1 MPSEAAKKRKEKKK
15 GQGRGKPAGKPAT
28 NEVNGAVNGS
38 VDGAVTNG
46 TSLEE
51 KLPALKLSNMSVSGV
66 LLSHPESRD
75 LHLGQITLRYHGAEL
90 LVDAK
95 VELNNGRRYGLL
107 GVNGSGK
114 STFMQALSTR
124 ELPIPEHFDIFHLTN
139 EIEPSTKTALECV
152 MEVNEEKARLERE
165 ADLLAHRTEDDM
177 AHERLMD
184 IYERLDEL
192 DSAKAETTASRLLHG
207 LGFTPIMQATQT
219 KDFSGGWRMR
229 VALARAL
236 FVKPSILL
244 LDEPTNHLDLEACV
258 WLEEELKTYSRILV
272 LVSHSQDFLN
282 GVCTNIINMTL
293 QKLTT
298 YTGNFDQF
306 ITTRAE
312 LEENQM
318 KAYKR
323 EQEEIAHMKDYIAR
337 FGHGSAKLAR
347 QAQSKEKTLAK
358 MVEGGLTQKVVR
370 DKSVEF
376 YFPDCGKLPPPV
388 LAVQNVT
395 FRYNE
400 NKPWIY
406 RGLDFG
412 MDLDTRVALV
422 GPNGAG
428 KSTLLK
434 LLCGELAPTDGHIRK
449 HQHLKFGRFHQHLH
463 EILEMDMSALNW
475 MMKIFP
481 EEKEIERMRKF
492 LGRYGLTGKQQ
503 TCPIGNLS
511 DGQRSR
517 IIFSWLSFQ
526 NPHMLLLDEPT
537 NHLDIETI
545 DALAEAINEFDGG
558 MVLVSHDF
566 RLIMQVAKEI
576 WVCEKGTVTPWKGD
590 IFSYKKTLK
599 KKAQD
604 DLVSK

>member
-1 MPSEAAKKRKEKKK
+1 
-15 GQGRGKPAGKPAT
+15 
-28 NEVNGAVNGS
+28 
-38 VDGAVTNG
+38 
-46 TSLEE
+46 
-51 KLPALKLSNMSVSGV
+51 
-66 LLSHPESRD
+66 
-75 LHLGQITLRYHGAEL
+75 
-90 LVDAK
+90 
-95 VELNNGRRYGLL
+95 
-107 GVNGSGK
+107 
-114 STFMQALSTR
+114 
-124 ELPIPEHFDIFHLTN
+124 
-139 EIEPSTKTALECV
+139 
-152 MEVNEEKARLERE
+152 
-165 ADLLAHRTEDDM
+165 
-177 AHERLMD
+177 
-184 IYERLDEL
+184 
-192 DSAKAETTASRLLHG
+192 
-207 LGFTPIMQATQT
+207 
-219 KDFSGGWRMR
+219 
-229 VALARAL
+229 
-236 FVKPSILL
+236 
-244 LDEPTNHLDLEACV
+244 
-258 WLEEELKTYSRILV
+258 
-272 LVSHSQDFLN
+272 
-282 GVCTNIINMTL
+282 
-293 QKLTT
+293 
-298 YTGNFDQF
+298 
-306 ITTRAE
+306 
-312 LEENQM
+312 
-318 KAYKR
+318 
-323 EQEEIAHMKDYIAR
+323 
-337 FGHGSAKLAR
+337 
-347 QAQSKEKTLAK
+347 

-545 DALAEAINEFDGG
+545 DALAEAINEFDG
-558 MVLVSHDF
+558 
-566 RLIMQVAKEI
+566 
-576 WVCEKGTVTPWKGD
+576 
-590 IFSYKKTLK
+590 
-599 KKAQD
+599 
-604 DLVSK
+604 